1 MSPSMKS
8 VSSRR
13 VLLRGLSFKHTT
25 GFGLFIL
32 RISTGPFLNSRGNSY
47 STEQPV
53 PNPVIKSYVPVPNG
67 NTCIIISFILKEM
80 SVTNIA
86 LRVETW
92 LLATWH
98 VKVPLMWLEACIN
111 WIQEEN
117 DNVNL
122 SQAQMN
128 KQVFEQWLLTDLR
141 DLEHPVLPDGIL
153 EVPKGELNGFFALQ
167 INSLVDVSQP
177 AYSQIQ
183 KLRGKNTTNDLITAE
198 TQVTPKPWEA
208 KPSRMLM
215 LQLTDGIVQM
225 QGMEYQSIPALHSD
239 LPPGTKILIYG
250 NISFRLGV
258 LLLKPENVKVL
269 GGEVDAL
276 LEEYAQEKV
285 LARLVGEPDPIVSVI
300 PNNPNQSIPGITDVL
315 DPALGPSD
323 EELLASL
330 DENDELVAYND
341 TSLERRCFSTGSSS
355 NTIPTKQSSFE
366 PRHIISPKPKE
377 EPPNQSMYFTDGELD
392 DFSLE
397 EALLL
402 EETVQKEQMKTKEL
416 QPLTLNRTPDESI
429 ERFSHKPNTPD
440 NFSLICKNGNS
451 IWNEK
456 NVSEQMTN
464 EGKSFSCPSAGEQ
477 SSSIF
482 SVHNVPLPHDFTNKG
497 EDSETDNK
505 IKQTFSSAD
514 GHSLNNK
521 ISISNGEL
529 VNYVPKRSSHIS
541 NENDYHLQ
549 TCSLRSSENSANLSI
564 AMDLYSPPFIYLSVL
579 MASKPKKVTTVKV
592 KAFIV
597 TLTGN
602 LSSSGGIWSITAKI
616 SDGTAYLDVD
626 FVDEILT
633 SLIGFSVPEMKQL
646 KKDPLQYQKF
656 LDGLQKCQR
665 DLIDL
670 CCLMTIS
677 YNPSLS
683 KAVVLALQDV
693 EMEHLENLKKRLD
706 K

>member
-1 MSPSMKS
+1 
-8 VSSRR
+8 
-13 VLLRGLSFKHTT
+13 
-25 GFGLFIL
+25 
-32 RISTGPFLNSRGNSY
+32 
-47 STEQPV
+47 
-53 PNPVIKSYVPVPNG
+53 
-67 NTCIIISFILKEM
+67 M
-80 SVTNIA
+80 SVTSIA

-98 VKVPLMWLEACIN
+98 VKVPVTWLEACIN

-117 DNVNL
+117 ENVNL

-141 DLEHPVLPDGIL
+141 DLEYPLLPDGIM
-153 EVPKGELNGFFALQ
+153 EVSKGELNGFFALQ
-167 INSLVDVSQP
+167 INSLVDISQP

-183 KLRGKNTTNDLITAE
+183 KLRGKNTTNDLITADTLV
-198 TQVTPKPWEA
+198 TQKPWEA

-215 LQLTDGIVQM
+215 LQLTDGIVQI
-225 QGMEYQSIPALHSD
+225 QGMEYQSIPALHCN

-276 LEEYAQEKV
+276 LEEFAQEKI
-285 LARLVGEPDPIVSVI
+285 LARLIGEPDAIVSVI
-300 PNNPNQSIPGITDVL
+300 PSISNQSIPRTADVL

-330 DENDELVAYND
+330 EENDELTANND
-341 TSLERRCFSTGSSS
+341 ACLESNLSIDNSS
-355 NTIPTKQSSFE
+355 NTVPSKGSGGEQGFVIP
-366 PRHIISPKPKE
+366 PRPKE
-377 EPPNQSMYFTDGELD
+377 KLPNQCIYFTDGELD

-402 EETVQKEQMKTKEL
+402 EESVQKEQMETKEFE
-416 QPLTLNRTPDESI
+416 PLTLNRNTDANTES
-429 ERFSHKPNTPD
+429 FSCKPNTLND
-440 NFSLICKNGNS
+440 FSLFCKNGSNN
-451 IWNEK
+451 WKEK
-456 NVSEQMTN
+456 RLSEQITH
-464 EGKSFSCPSAGEQ
+464 EDHSFSCPIARDQNNVFSLPNVSP
-477 SSSIF
+477 SSDLI
-482 SVHNVPLPHDFTNKG
+482 NK
-497 EDSETDNK
+497 DKNSEINHK
-505 IKQTFSSAD
+505 IKQTISSSD
-514 GHSLNNK
+514 GHSVNNENRSL
-521 ISISNGEL
+521 I
-529 VNYVPKRSSHIS
+529 NYVHKRSSQDS
-541 NENDYHLQ
+541 YENHPNLQ
-549 TCSLRSSENSANLSI
+549 THSLRLSENSTNHSI
-564 AMDLYSPPFIYLSVL
+564 AMDLYSPPFTYLSVL
-579 MASKPKKVTTVKV
+579 MASKPKEVTTVKV

-626 FVDEILT
+626 FIDEILT
-633 SLIGFSVPEMKQL
+633 SLIGFSVSEMKQL
-646 KKDPLQYQKF
+646 KKNPLQYQKF

-677 YNPSLS
+677 FNPSLS
-683 KAVVLALQDV
+683 KAMVLALQDV
-693 EMEHLENLKKRLD
+693 NTEHLENLKKRLN

>member
-1 MSPSMKS
+1 
-8 VSSRR
+8 
-13 VLLRGLSFKHTT
+13 
-25 GFGLFIL
+25 
-32 RISTGPFLNSRGNSY
+32 
-47 STEQPV
+47 
-53 PNPVIKSYVPVPNG
+53 
-67 NTCIIISFILKEM
+67 M
-80 SVTNIA
+80 SVTSIA

-98 VKVPLMWLEACIN
+98 VKVPLLWLEACIH

-122 SQAQMN
+122 SQAQIN
-128 KQVFEQWLLTDLR
+128 KQVFEQWLLTDLK
-141 DLEHPVLPDGIL
+141 DLEHPLLPDGIL

-183 KLRGKNTTNDLITAE
+183 KLRGKNTMNELITAE

-215 LQLTDGIVQM
+215 LQLTDGIVQV
-225 QGMEYQSIPALHSD
+225 QGMEYQPIPALHSN

-250 NISFRLGV
+250 IVSFRLGV

-285 LARLVGEPDPIVSVI
+285 LGRLIGEPDPVVSMI
-300 PNNPNQSIPGITDVL
+300 PNNSNQNIPRNTDDL
-315 DPALGPSD
+315 DLVLGPSD

-330 DENDELVAYND
+330 DENDELVAINAI
-341 TSLERRCFSTGSSS
+341 SLERRCFSTGSSS
-355 NTIPTKQSSFE
+355 NAIPTRQSGFE
-366 PRHIISPKPKE
+366 PGLVISPRPKE
-377 EPPNQSMYFTDGELD
+377 KPSNQSVHFTDGELD
-392 DFSLE
+392 DFSLA

-402 EETVQKEQMKTKEL
+402 EEAAQEEKVETKEL
-416 QPLTLNRTPDESI
+416 QPLTLNRITDENIVRSSP
-429 ERFSHKPNTPD
+429 EPNALN
-440 NFSLICKNGNS
+440 NFSVICKNGNN
-451 IWNEK
+451 WNKK
-456 NVSEQMTN
+456 NLSEQMTN
-464 EGKSFSCPSAGEQ
+464 EDKSFSCLSPIDHN
-477 SSSIF
+477 SSVF
-482 SVHNVPLPHDFTNKG
+482 SVHDNRHLDHDFTNK
-497 EDSETDNK
+497 EKNSETGDK
-505 IKQTFSSAD
+505 VKQTISSSD
-514 GHSLNNK
+514 THSLNNK
-521 ISISNGEL
+521 IVNEEL
-529 VNYVPKRSSHIS
+529 VNYVPKRNSQIS
-541 NENDYHLQ
+541 NENDHHFQ
-549 TCSLRSSENSANLSI
+549 HCSPRSSQDSTNLSI
-564 AMDLYSPPFIYLSVL
+564 TMDLYSPPFIYLSVL
-579 MASKPKKVTTVKV
+579 MASKPKKVVTVKV

-602 LSSSGGIWSITAKI
+602 LSSSGGIWSVAAKI

-633 SLIGFSVPEMKQL
+633 SLIGFSVPEMKKL
-646 KKDPLQYQKF
+646 KKEPLQYQKF
-656 LDGLQKCQR
+656 MEGLQKCQR

-677 YNPSLS
+677 FNPSLS
-683 KAVVLALQDV
+683 KAMVLALEDV
-693 EMEHLENLKKRLD
+693 NVKHLENLKKRLN

>member
-1 MSPSMKS
+1 M
-8 VSSRR
+8 
-13 VLLRGLSFKHTT
+13 H
-25 GFGLFIL
+25 
-32 RISTGPFLNSRGNSY
+32 
-47 STEQPV
+47 
-53 PNPVIKSYVPVPNG
+53 
-67 NTCIIISFILKEM
+67 IISFILKEM

-117 DNVNL
+117 GNVNL

-141 DLEHPVLPDGIL
+141 DLEHPLLPDGIL

-215 LQLTDGIVQM
+215 LQLTDGVVQM

-239 LPPGTKILIYG
+239 LPP
-250 NISFRLGV
+250 
-258 LLLKPENVKVL
+258 
-269 GGEVDAL
+269 
-276 LEEYAQEKV
+276 
-285 LARLVGEPDPIVSVI
+285 
-300 PNNPNQSIPGITDVL
+300 DVL
-315 DPALGPSD
+315 DSALGPSD

-330 DENDELVAYND
+330 DENDELIANND

-355 NTIPTKQSSFE
+355 NTIATKQSSFE
-366 PRHIISPKPKE
+366 PQQIISPKPKE
-377 EPPNQSMYFTDGELD
+377 EAPNQSVYFSDGELD

-429 ERFSHKPNTPD
+429 ERFSHKPNTKD
-440 NFSLICKNGNS
+440 NFSLICKNGNN

-456 NVSEQMTN
+456 NLSEQMTN
-464 EGKSFSCPSAGEQ
+464 EGKSFTCPSAGDQ
-477 SSSIF
+477 NSSIF
-482 SVHNVPLPHDFTNKG
+482 SVHNVPLPHDFTNK
-497 EDSETDNK
+497 DSETDNK
-505 IKQTFSSAD
+505 TEQTFSSAA

-521 ISISNGEL
+521 MSISNGEL
-529 VNYVPKRSSHIS
+529 VNYLPKMSSHIS
-541 NENDYHLQ
+541 NENDHHLQ
-549 TCSLRSSENSANLSI
+549 TCSSRSSENSTNFSI

-579 MASKPKKVTTVKV
+579 MASKPKEVTTVKV

-677 YNPSLS
+677 FNPYLS
-683 KAVVLALQDV
+683 KAMVLALQDV
-693 EMEHLENLKKRLD
+693 EMEHLENLKKRLN

>member
-1 MSPSMKS
+1 M
-8 VSSRR
+8 
-13 VLLRGLSFKHTT
+13 H
-25 GFGLFIL
+25 
-32 RISTGPFLNSRGNSY
+32 
-47 STEQPV
+47 
-53 PNPVIKSYVPVPNG
+53 
-67 NTCIIISFILKEM
+67 IISFILKEM

-117 DNVNL
+117 GNVNL

-141 DLEHPVLPDGIL
+141 DLEHPLLPDGIL

-183 KLRGKNTTNDLITAE
+183 KLRGKNTTNELITAE

-239 LPPGTKILIYG
+239 LPP
-250 NISFRLGV
+250 
-258 LLLKPENVKVL
+258 
-269 GGEVDAL
+269 
-276 LEEYAQEKV
+276 
-285 LARLVGEPDPIVSVI
+285 
-300 PNNPNQSIPGITDVL
+300 DVL
-315 DPALGPSD
+315 DSALGPSD

-330 DENDELVAYND
+330 DENVELIANSD
-341 TSLERRCFSTGSSS
+341 TSLERRCFNTGSSS
-355 NTIPTKQSSFE
+355 NTVPTKQSSFE
-366 PRHIISPKPKE
+366 PQQIISPKPKE
-377 EPPNQSMYFTDGELD
+377 EAPDQSMYFSDGELD

-402 EETVQKEQMKTKEL
+402 EETVQKEQIKPKEL

-429 ERFSHKPNTPD
+429 ERFSHKPNAKD
-440 NFSLICKNGNS
+440 NFSLICKNGNN
-451 IWNEK
+451 IWNE
-456 NVSEQMTN
+456 NNLSEQMTN
-464 EGKSFSCPSAGEQ
+464 EGKSCPSAGDQ
-477 SSSIF
+477 DSSIF
-482 SVHNVPLPHDFTNKG
+482 SVHNVPLPHDFTNK
-497 EDSETDNK
+497 DSETDNK
-505 IKQTFSSAD
+505 TEQTFSSAD

-521 ISISNGEL
+521 MSISNGEL
-529 VNYVPKRSSHIS
+529 VNYLPKRSSHIS
-541 NENDYHLQ
+541 NENDHHLQ
-549 TCSLRSSENSANLSI
+549 TCSLRSSENSTNLSI

-579 MASKPKKVTTVKV
+579 MASKPKEVTIVKV

-677 YNPSLS
+677 FNPSLS
-683 KAVVLALQDV
+683 KATVLALQDV
-693 EMEHLENLKKRLD
+693 EMEHLENLKKRLN

>member
-1 MSPSMKS
+1 
-8 VSSRR
+8 
-13 VLLRGLSFKHTT
+13 
-25 GFGLFIL
+25 
-32 RISTGPFLNSRGNSY
+32 
-47 STEQPV
+47 
-53 PNPVIKSYVPVPNG
+53 
-67 NTCIIISFILKEM
+67 M
-80 SVTNIA
+80 SVTSIA

-117 DNVNL
+117 NNVNL

-141 DLEHPVLPDGIL
+141 DLEHPLLPDGIL
-153 EVPKGELNGFFALQ
+153 EIPEGELNGFYALQ

-183 KLRGKNTTNDLITAE
+183 KLRGKNTKNDLVTAE

-225 QGMEYQSIPALHSD
+225 QGMEYQSIPALRND

-285 LARLVGEPDPIVSVI
+285 LARLIGEPDPVISVI
-300 PNNPNQSIPGITDVL
+300 PNNSNQNIPKVTDVL
-315 DPALGPSD
+315 DTALGPSD

-330 DENDELVAYND
+330 DENDELTANIE
-341 TSLERRCFSTGSSS
+341 TSLERRYFNTGSSS
-355 NTIPTKQSSFE
+355 DTISIRQSIFE
-366 PRHIISPKPKE
+366 PGFVSSPRPKE
-377 EPPNQSMYFTDGELD
+377 KPPNQSMHFTDGELD

-402 EETVQKEQMKTKEL
+402 EETVQQEQMETKEL
-416 QPLTLNRTPDESI
+416 QPLTLNKVTDKSI
-429 ERFSHKPNTPD
+429 ESVSKPNTVN
-440 NFSLICKNGNS
+440 NFSSTCKTGNN
-451 IWNEK
+451 WNEK

-464 EGKSFSCPSAGEQ
+464 EDKSFDHLSAIDQ
-477 SSSIF
+477 NN
-482 SVHNVPLPHDFTNKG
+482 SVFLIHCNVPLTHDFTNK
-497 EDSETDNK
+497 DKNSEPDNQ
-505 IKQTFSSAD
+505 IKQTISNSD
-514 GHSLNNK
+514 GHSLKNK
-521 ISISNGEL
+521 VLNREL
-529 VNYVPKRSSHIS
+529 VNYIPKRNSHVS
-541 NENDYHLQ
+541 NENEHHLQ
-549 TCSLRSSENSANLSI
+549 TCSLRSSENNTDLSI
-564 AMDLYSPPFIYLSVL
+564 AMDLHSPPFIYLSVL
-579 MASKPKKVTTVKV
+579 MASKLKEVTTVKV

-602 LSSSGGIWSITAKI
+602 LSSSGGNWNISAKI
-616 SDGTAYLDVD
+616 SDGTAYLDVE

-646 KKDPLQYQKF
+646 KKEPLQYQKF
-656 LDGLQKCQR
+656 LKGLQKCQR

-677 YNPSLS
+677 FNPSLS
-683 KAVVLALQDV
+683 KAIVLALQDV
-693 EMEHLENLKKRLD
+693 NMKHLENLKKRLN

>member
-1 MSPSMKS
+1 
-8 VSSRR
+8 
-13 VLLRGLSFKHTT
+13 
-25 GFGLFIL
+25 
-32 RISTGPFLNSRGNSY
+32 
-47 STEQPV
+47 
-53 PNPVIKSYVPVPNG
+53 
-67 NTCIIISFILKEM
+67 M
-80 SVTNIA
+80 SVTSIA

-117 DNVNL
+117 NNVNL
-122 SQAQMN
+122 SQAQIN

-141 DLEHPVLPDGIL
+141 DLEHPLLPDGIL

-183 KLRGKNTTNDLITAE
+183 KLRGKNNMNDLITAE
-198 TQVTPKPWEA
+198 TQVTQKPWEA

-225 QGMEYQSIPALHSD
+225 QGMEYQPIPVLHSN

-285 LARLVGEPDPIVSVI
+285 LGRLIGETVPIVSVI
-300 PNNPNQSIPGITDVL
+300 PNNSNQSIPRITDDL
-315 DPALGPSD
+315 DLVLGPSD

-330 DENDELVAYND
+330 DENVELAAKND
-341 TSLERRCFSTGSSS
+341 TSLERGCFSTGSSS
-355 NTIPTKQSSFE
+355 NAFPPGESDFE
-366 PRHIISPKPKE
+366 RGLAISLRPKE
-377 EPPNQSMYFTDGELD
+377 KPPNQSVHFTDGELD
-392 DFSLE
+392 DFSLA

-402 EETVQKEQMKTKEL
+402 EEAVQKEQMEPKEL
-416 QPLTLNRTPDESI
+416 QSLTLNRITDETI
-429 ERFSHKPNTPD
+429 ERSSDKHNTSND
-440 NFSLICKNGNS
+440 FSLICKYGNNN
-451 IWNEK
+451 WNEK
-456 NVSEQMTN
+456 NLSERMTN
-464 EGKSFSCPSAGEQ
+464 EDKSFSCLSARDNN
-477 SSSIF
+477 SVF
-482 SVHNVPLPHDFTNKG
+482 SVHNIPLPHDFTNKDKNSG
-497 EDSETDNK
+497 TDNK
-505 IKQTFSSAD
+505 VKPTISSSD
-514 GHSLNNK
+514 RHSLNNK
-521 ISISNGEL
+521 ILNEEL
-529 VNYVPKRSSHIS
+529 GSYVPKSSQIS
-541 NENDYHLQ
+541 NESDHHLQ
-549 TCSLRSSENSANLSI
+549 NYSLRSSENSTNLSV
-564 AMDLYSPPFIYLSVL
+564 ALDLYSPPFIYLSVL
-579 MASKPKKVTTVKV
+579 MASKLEEVTTVKV

-633 SLIGFSVPEMKQL
+633 SLIGFSVPEMKKL

-656 LDGLQKCQR
+656 QEGLQRCQR

-677 YNPSLS
+677 LNPSLS
-683 KAVVLALQDV
+683 KAMVLALQDV
-693 EMEHLENLKKRLD
+693 NVEHLENLKKRLN

>member
-1 MSPSMKS
+1 
-8 VSSRR
+8 
-13 VLLRGLSFKHTT
+13 
-25 GFGLFIL
+25 
-32 RISTGPFLNSRGNSY
+32 
-47 STEQPV
+47 
-53 PNPVIKSYVPVPNG
+53 
-67 NTCIIISFILKEM
+67 M

-330 DENDELVAYND
+330 DENDELIANND

-366 PRHIISPKPKE
+366 PRHTISPKPKE

-416 QPLTLNRTPDESI
+416 QPFTLNRTPDESI

-482 SVHNVPLPHDFTNKG
+482 SVHNVLLPHDFTNKDK
-497 EDSETDNK
+497 DSETANK

-541 NENDYHLQ
+541 NENDHHLQ

-579 MASKPKKVTTVKV
+579 MASKPKEVTTVKV

-683 KAVVLALQDV
+683 KAMVLALQDV

>member
-1 MSPSMKS
+1 
-8 VSSRR
+8 
-13 VLLRGLSFKHTT
+13 
-25 GFGLFIL
+25 
-32 RISTGPFLNSRGNSY
+32 
-47 STEQPV
+47 
-53 PNPVIKSYVPVPNG
+53 
-67 NTCIIISFILKEM
+67 M
-80 SVTNIA
+80 SVAGIA
-86 LRVETW
+86 LRAETW
-92 LLATWH
+92 LSATWH

-117 DNVNL
+117 NNGNL
-122 SQAQMN
+122 TQAQMN

-141 DLEHPVLPDGIL
+141 DLEHPLLPEGIL
-153 EVPKGELNGFFALQ
+153 EVPKGELNGFYALQ

-183 KLRGKNTTNDLITAE
+183 KLRGKNTTNDLVTAE
-198 TQVTPKPWEA
+198 TQVTQKPWEA

-215 LQLTDGIVQM
+215 LQITDGIVQM
-225 QGMEYQSIPALHSD
+225 QGMEYHAIPALHSN

-285 LARLVGEPDPIVSVI
+285 LARLIGEQPDPLVSVI
-300 PNNPNQSIPGITDVL
+300 PNHSNQSIPRNTDVL
-315 DPALGPSD
+315 DSAFGPSD

-330 DENDELVAYND
+330 DENDELAASND
-341 TSLERRCFSTGSSS
+341 TSLERCFSPGSSS
-355 NTIPTKQSSFE
+355 NSISTKQSSFE
-366 PRHIISPKPKE
+366 PGFAVSPGPKDG
-377 EPPNQSMYFTDGELD
+377 PPLVLETKMHQSLHFPDGELD
-392 DFSLE
+392 DISLE
-397 EALLL
+397 EVLLL
-402 EETVQKEQMKTKEL
+402 EETVQKEQAEIKEL
-416 QPLTLNRTPDESI
+416 QLLTLNRNTDESI
-429 ERFSHKPNTPD
+429 KKISHKPNTL
-440 NFSLICKNGNS
+440 SLICKNENN
-451 IWNEK
+451 WNEK
-456 NVSEQMTN
+456 NLPEQMTN
-464 EGKSFSCPSAGEQ
+464 EEKSFGSPSAGDQ
-477 SSSIF
+477 NSSAF
-482 SVHNVPLPHDFTNKG
+482 SGHCNVPLPPDFTSRNN
-497 EDSETDNK
+497 SK
-505 IKQTFSSAD
+505 IDDKVKQTINSSD
-514 GHSLNNK
+514 GHSLTNK
-521 ISISNGEL
+521 LLNREL
-529 VNYVPKRSSHIS
+529 ANHVPKKNLQIS
-541 NENDYHLQ
+541 DENEHHLQ
-549 TCSLRSSENSANLSI
+549 TSSLRSSENSTNLSVP
-564 AMDLYSPPFIYLSVL
+564 MDVYSLPFIYLSVL
-579 MASKPKKVTTVKV
+579 MASKPKEVIAVKV

-656 LDGLQKCQR
+656 LQGLEKCQR

-677 YNPSLS
+677 FNPSLS

-693 EMEHLENLKKRLD
+693 NAEHLENLKKRLN

>member
-1 MSPSMKS
+1 
-8 VSSRR
+8 
-13 VLLRGLSFKHTT
+13 
-25 GFGLFIL
+25 
-32 RISTGPFLNSRGNSY
+32 
-47 STEQPV
+47 
-53 PNPVIKSYVPVPNG
+53 
-67 NTCIIISFILKEM
+67 M
-80 SVTNIA
+80 SVASIA

-98 VKVPLMWLEACIN
+98 VKVPQMWLEACIN
-111 WIQEEN
+111 WILEEN
-117 DNVNL
+117 NNVNL

-141 DLEHPVLPDGIL
+141 DLEHRLLPDDIL
-153 EVPKGELNGFFALQ
+153 EIPKGELNGFYALQ

-183 KLRGKNTTNDLITAE
+183 RLRGKNTTNDLVTAE

-208 KPSRMLM
+208 KPSPMLM
-215 LQLTDGIVQM
+215 LQLTDGVVQM

-285 LARLVGEPDPIVSVI
+285 LARLIGESDPIASVI
-300 PNNPNQSIPGITDVL
+300 PNNSNQNISKVIDVL
-315 DPALGPSD
+315 DPVLGPSD

-330 DENDELVAYND
+330 DENDELAANND
-341 TSLERRCFSTGSSS
+341 TLERCINTGSSL
-355 NTIPTKQSSFE
+355 NTVSVRQSDFE
-366 PRHIISPKPKE
+366 PGFSSPRPKE
-377 EPPNQSMYFTDGELD
+377 KPPNQFLYFTDGELD

-402 EETVQKEQMKTKEL
+402 EETVQKEQMKTKES
-416 QPLTLNRTPDESI
+416 QPLTLNKNTDKSM
-429 ERFSHKPNTPD
+429 ERFSHKTTTLND
-440 NFSLICKNGNS
+440 FSLICKQGISNS
-451 IWNEK
+451 NE
-456 NVSEQMTN
+456 NILPEQMTHEDRSLSATDQN
-464 EGKSFSCPSAGEQ
+464 SSVFSG
-477 SSSIF
+477 
-482 SVHNVPLPHDFTNKG
+482 HRNVPLAHNFTNK
-497 EDSETDNK
+497 DKNSEADNK
-505 IKQTFSSAD
+505 VKQTSSLD
-514 GHSLNNK
+514 GHSLNDK
-521 ISISNGEL
+521 ILNSEPVKSL
-529 VNYVPKRSSHIS
+529 QVS
-541 NENDYHLQ
+541 NERGHHLQ
-549 TCSLRSSENSANLSI
+549 VCSLRSERNTDLSVGT
-564 AMDLYSPPFIYLSVL
+564 DLYSPPFTYLSVL
-579 MASKPKKVTTVKV
+579 MASKPKEVTTVKV

-616 SDGTAYLDVD
+616 SDGTGYLDVD

-633 SLIGFSVPEMKQL
+633 NLIGFSVLEMKQL
-646 KKDPLQYQKF
+646 KKDPPKYQKF
-656 LDGLQKCQR
+656 LEGLQKCQR

-677 YNPSLS
+677 FNPSLY

-693 EMEHLENLKKRLD
+693 NMEHLENLRKRLN

>member
-1 MSPSMKS
+1 M
-8 VSSRR
+8 
-13 VLLRGLSFKHTT
+13 
-25 GFGLFIL
+25 
-32 RISTGPFLNSRGNSY
+32 
-47 STEQPV
+47 
-53 PNPVIKSYVPVPNG
+53 
-67 NTCIIISFILKEM
+67 
-80 SVTNIA
+80 
-86 LRVETW
+86 
-92 LLATWH
+92 
-98 VKVPLMWLEACIN
+98 
-111 WIQEEN
+111 
-117 DNVNL
+117 
-122 SQAQMN
+122 
-128 KQVFEQWLLTDLR
+128 
-141 DLEHPVLPDGIL
+141 
-153 EVPKGELNGFFALQ
+153 

-177 AYSQIQ
+177 AYAQIQ

-215 LQLTDGIVQM
+215 LQLTDGIVQI

-285 LARLVGEPDPIVSVI
+285 LARLIGEPDPIVPVI
-300 PNNPNQSIPGITDVL
+300 PNNSNQSIPRITDVL
-315 DPALGPSD
+315 HPALGPSD

-330 DENDELVAYND
+330 DENDELAANNN
-341 TSLERRCFSTGSSS
+341 TSLERSCFSTGSSS
-355 NTIPTKQSSFE
+355 NTIPIGQSDFE
-366 PRHIISPKPKE
+366 PGLVISPRPKE
-377 EPPNQSMYFTDGELD
+377 KPRNQSMLFTDEELD

-402 EETVQKEQMKTKEL
+402 EEAVQKEQTETKEL
-416 QPLTLNRTPDESI
+416 QPLTLNRTADESI
-429 ERFSHKPNTPD
+429 ERFSHRSNTLN
-440 NFSLICKNGNS
+440 NFSLICKNGNNN
-451 IWNEK
+451 WNEK
-456 NVSEQMTN
+456 NLSEQITN
-464 EGKSFSCPSAGEQ
+464 EDKSFSCPSARDQ
-477 SSSIF
+477 NSSIV
-482 SVHNVPLPHDFTNKG
+482 SVNHNVPLPHNFTNK
-497 EDSETDNK
+497 DKNSETYNK
-505 IKQTFSSAD
+505 IKQTSSSD

-521 ISISNGEL
+521 ILNEEL
-529 VNYVPKRSSHIS
+529 VNYVPKSCSK
-541 NENDYHLQ
+541 NEYHLQ
-549 TCSLRSSENSANLSI
+549 TCSSSSENSTNLSI
-564 AMDLYSPPFIYLSVL
+564 TMDLYSPPFIYLSVL
-579 MASKPKKVTTVKV
+579 MASKPKEVTTVKV

-633 SLIGFSVPEMKQL
+633 GLIGFSVLEMKQL
-646 KKDPLQYQKF
+646 KKDPCKYQKF
-656 LDGLQKCQR
+656 LEGLQKCQR

-677 YNPSLS
+677 LNPSLS
-683 KAVVLALQDV
+683 KATVLALQDV
-693 EMEHLENLKKRLD
+693 NVEHLENLKRRVK

>member
-1 MSPSMKS
+1 
-8 VSSRR
+8 
-13 VLLRGLSFKHTT
+13 
-25 GFGLFIL
+25 
-32 RISTGPFLNSRGNSY
+32 
-47 STEQPV
+47 
-53 PNPVIKSYVPVPNG
+53 
-67 NTCIIISFILKEM
+67 M

-141 DLEHPVLPDGIL
+141 DLEHPVLPDCIL

-183 KLRGKNTTNDLITAE
+183 KLRGKNTTNDLVTAE
-198 TQVTPKPWEA
+198 TQVTLKPWEA

-215 LQLTDGIVQM
+215 LQLTDGVVQM

-239 LPPGTKILIYG
+239 LAP
-250 NISFRLGV
+250 
-258 LLLKPENVKVL
+258 
-269 GGEVDAL
+269 
-276 LEEYAQEKV
+276 
-285 LARLVGEPDPIVSVI
+285 
-300 PNNPNQSIPGITDVL
+300 DVL

-330 DENDELVAYND
+330 DENELAANND

-355 NTIPTKQSSFE
+355 STVPTRQSSFE
-366 PRHIISPKPKE
+366 SRHIISPKPKE
-377 EPPNQSMYFTDGELD
+377 KQPNQPMHFTDGELD

-429 ERFSHKPNTPD
+429 ERFLHKPNTAN
-440 NFSLICKNGNS
+440 NFSLICKSGNRN
-451 IWNEK
+451 WNEK
-456 NVSEQMTN
+456 NVSEQVTN
-464 EGKSFSCPSAGEQ
+464 EDKLFSCPSVEDKN
-477 SSSIF
+477 SNVF
-482 SVHNVPLPHDFTNKG
+482 SVHSNVPLPHDFTNKDK
-497 EDSETDNK
+497 DSETGNK
-505 IKQTFSSAD
+505 VKQTFSSAD
-514 GHSLNNK
+514 GHSLNK
-521 ISISNGEL
+521 ISKGEL

-541 NENDYHLQ
+541 SENDHHLQ
-549 TCSLRSSENSANLSI
+549 SCSLRPSENNTNLSI

-579 MASKPKKVTTVKV
+579 MASKPKEVTTVKV

-616 SDGTAYLDVD
+616 SDGTGYLDVD

-656 LDGLQKCQR
+656 LEGLQKCQR

-677 YNPSLS
+677 FNPSLS
-683 KAVVLALQDV
+683 KAIVLALQDV
-693 EMEHLENLKKRLD
+693 EMEHLENLKKRLN

>member
-1 MSPSMKS
+1 
-8 VSSRR
+8 
-13 VLLRGLSFKHTT
+13 
-25 GFGLFIL
+25 
-32 RISTGPFLNSRGNSY
+32 
-47 STEQPV
+47 
-53 PNPVIKSYVPVPNG
+53 
-67 NTCIIISFILKEM
+67 M
-80 SVTNIA
+80 SVTSIA

-117 DNVNL
+117 NNVNL

-141 DLEHPVLPDGIL
+141 DLEHPLLPDDIL
-153 EVPKGELNGFFALQ
+153 EIPKGELNGFYALQ

-183 KLRGKNTTNDLITAE
+183 QLRGKNTTNDLVTAE

-215 LQLTDGIVQM
+215 LQLTDGVVQM
-225 QGMEYQSIPALHSD
+225 QGMEYQSIPALRSD

-250 NISFRLGV
+250 KISFRLGV

-269 GGEVDAL
+269 GGEVDGL

-285 LARLVGEPDPIVSVI
+285 LARLIGEPDPIVAVI
-300 PNNPNQSIPGITDVL
+300 PNNSNENIPGVIDVL
-315 DPALGPSD
+315 DPVLGPSD

-330 DENDELVAYND
+330 DENDESVPNSD
-341 TSLERRCFSTGSSS
+341 TLERCVNTGSSL
-355 NTIPTKQSSFE
+355 NTVPMRQSDFE
-366 PRHIISPKPKE
+366 PGFDSPRPKE
-377 EPPNQSMYFTDGELD
+377 KPPNQFMHFTDGELD

-416 QPLTLNRTPDESI
+416 QPLTLNKNTDKNM
-429 ERFSHKPNTPD
+429 ERFSHKPTTLND
-440 NFSLICKNGNS
+440 FSLICQQGNNN
-451 IWNEK
+451 WNEK
-456 NVSEQMTN
+456 ALPEQVTREDKSVSCSSARDQN
-464 EGKSFSCPSAGEQ
+464 SSVFSGHC
-477 SSSIF
+477 
-482 SVHNVPLPHDFTNKG
+482 NVPLAHTFTNK
-497 EDSETDNK
+497 DKNSETDNK
-505 IKQTFSSAD
+505 VKQTVSNLDGQSLEDKIFITEPVKSSQ
-514 GHSLNNK
+514 
-521 ISISNGEL
+521 
-529 VNYVPKRSSHIS
+529 VS
-541 NENDYHLQ
+541 NERGHHLQ
-549 TCSLRSSENSANLSI
+549 NTSGLSVGT
-564 AMDLYSPPFIYLSVL
+564 DLCSPPFTYLSIL
-579 MASKPKKVTTVKV
+579 MASKPKEVTTVQV

-602 LSSSGGIWSITAKI
+602 LSSSGGMWSITAKI

-626 FVDEILT
+626 FVDEILS
-633 SLIGFSVPEMKQL
+633 SLIGFSVQEMKQL
-646 KKDPLQYQKF
+646 KKNPPKYQKF
-656 LDGLQKCQR
+656 LEGLQKCQR

-670 CCLMTIS
+670 CCVMTVS
-677 YNPSLS
+677 FNPSLC

-693 EMEHLENLKKRLD
+693 NIEHLESLKKRLN

>member
-1 MSPSMKS
+1 
-8 VSSRR
+8 
-13 VLLRGLSFKHTT
+13 
-25 GFGLFIL
+25 
-32 RISTGPFLNSRGNSY
+32 
-47 STEQPV
+47 
-53 PNPVIKSYVPVPNG
+53 
-67 NTCIIISFILKEM
+67 M

-117 DNVNL
+117 NNVNL

-141 DLEHPVLPDGIL
+141 DLEHPLLPDGIL
-153 EVPKGELNGFFALQ
+153 EIPKGELNGFYALQ
-167 INSLVDVSQP
+167 INFLVDVSQP

-183 KLRGKNTTNDLITAE
+183 KLRGKNTKNDLVTAE
-198 TQVTPKPWEA
+198 TQVTPKPWEE
-208 KPSRMLM
+208 KTSRMLM

-225 QGMEYQSIPALHSD
+225 QAMEYQSIPALHSD

-285 LARLVGEPDPIVSVI
+285 LARLIGEPDLVISVI
-300 PNNPNQSIPGITDVL
+300 PNNSDQNIPKVTDVL
-315 DPALGPSD
+315 DTALGPSD

-330 DENDELVAYND
+330 DENDELTANTE
-341 TSLERRCFSTGSSS
+341 TSLERRYFNTGSSS
-355 NTIPTKQSSFE
+355 NTVSTRQSNFE
-366 PRHIISPKPKE
+366 PEFVSSPRVKE
-377 EPPNQSMYFTDGELD
+377 KPPNQSMHFSDGELD

-402 EETVQKEQMKTKEL
+402 EETVQQEQMETKEL
-416 QPLTLNRTPDESI
+416 QPLTLNRITDKSI
-429 ERFSHKPNTPD
+429 ENVSKPNTMN
-440 NFSLICKNGNS
+440 NFSSTCKTGNS
-451 IWNEK
+451 WNEK
-456 NVSEQMTN
+456 NVLEQMTN
-464 EGKSFSCPSAGEQ
+464 EGKSFDHLSAIDQ
-477 SSSIF
+477 NN
-482 SVHNVPLPHDFTNKG
+482 SVFLIHHNVSLTDDFTSKDKN
-497 EDSETDNK
+497 SETDNQ
-505 IKQTFSSAD
+505 IKPTISSNSD
-514 GHSLNNK
+514 GHCLNNK
-521 ISISNGEL
+521 VLNIDL
-529 VNYVPKRSSHIS
+529 VNYIPKRNSQVS
-541 NENDYHLQ
+541 NESEQHLQ
-549 TCSLRSSENSANLSI
+549 TCSLRSSENNTNLST
-564 AMDLYSPPFIYLSVL
+564 AMDLHSPPFIYLSVL
-579 MASKPKKVTTVKV
+579 MASKLKEVTTVKV

-597 TLTGN
+597 TLTQN

-616 SDGTAYLDVD
+616 SDGTAYLDVE

-633 SLIGFSVPEMKQL
+633 SLIGFSVPETKQL
-646 KKDPLQYQKF
+646 KKEPLQYQKF
-656 LDGLQKCQR
+656 LKGLQKCKR

-670 CCLMTIS
+670 CCLMSIS
-677 YNPSLS
+677 VNPSLS
-683 KAVVLALQDV
+683 KAIVLALQDV
-693 EMEHLENLKKRLD
+693 NMEHLENLKKRLN

>member
-1 MSPSMKS
+1 
-8 VSSRR
+8 
-13 VLLRGLSFKHTT
+13 
-25 GFGLFIL
+25 
-32 RISTGPFLNSRGNSY
+32 
-47 STEQPV
+47 
-53 PNPVIKSYVPVPNG
+53 
-67 NTCIIISFILKEM
+67 M

-122 SQAQMN
+122 SQAQIN

-141 DLEHPVLPDGIL
+141 DLEHPLLPDGIL
-153 EVPKGELNGFFALQ
+153 EIPKGELNGFYALQ

-183 KLRGKNTTNDLITAE
+183 KLRGKNTVNELVTAE
-198 TQVTPKPWEA
+198 TQITQKPWEA

-215 LQLTDGIVQM
+215 LQLTDGIVQI
-225 QGMEYQSIPALHSD
+225 QGMEYQSISALHSD

-285 LARLVGEPDPIVSVI
+285 LARLIGEPDPVVSVVS
-300 PNNPNQSIPGITDVL
+300 NNANQNIARVTDVL

-330 DENDELVAYND
+330 DENDELAENND
-341 TSLERRCFSTGSSS
+341 TSLERRCFNTGSSS
-355 NTIPTKQSSFE
+355 NTISTSQSSFE
-366 PRHIISPKPKE
+366 PGFGISLRPKE
-377 EPPNQSMYFTDGELD
+377 NSPNQSMHFTDGELD

-397 EALLL
+397 EVLLL
-402 EETVQKEQMKTKEL
+402 EETVQKEQREAKERR
-416 QPLTLNRTPDESI
+416 PLTLSRNADKNR
-429 ERFSHKPNTPD
+429 ERVSHNPNTMND
-440 NFSLICKNGNS
+440 FSLICKNGNS
-451 IWNEK
+451 DWNEK
-456 NVSEQMTN
+456 NLSEQMTN
-464 EGKSFSCPSAGEQ
+464 EDKFFDCPPARDQ
-477 SSSIF
+477 SSSVF
-482 SVHNVPLPHDFTNKG
+482 SVHCNVPLAHDFTNK
-497 EDSETDNK
+497 DRNSETDNQ
-505 IKQTFSSAD
+505 IKQTISSSD
-514 GHSLNNK
+514 GHSLSNK
-521 ISISNGEL
+521 VSHREL
-529 VNYVPKRSSHIS
+529 VNHGRKRNSQIS
-541 NENDYHLQ
+541 NDNDHHSE
-549 TCSLRSSENSANLSI
+549 TCSLMSSENSTDLSV
-564 AMDLYSPPFIYLSVL
+564 AMDLYSPPFTYLSVL
-579 MASKPKKVTTVKV
+579 MASKPKEVTTVKV

-602 LSSSGGIWSITAKI
+602 LSSSGGIWSVTAKV

-626 FVDEILT
+626 FVNEILT
-633 SLIGFSVPEMKQL
+633 SLIGFSVPEMKRL

-656 LDGLQKCQR
+656 LEGLQKCQR

-670 CCLMTIS
+670 CCVMTITF
-677 YNPSLS
+677 NPFLS
-683 KAVVLALQDV
+683 KAMVLALQDV
-693 EMEHLENLKKRLD
+693 NTEHLENLKKRLN

>member
-1 MSPSMKS
+1 
-8 VSSRR
+8 
-13 VLLRGLSFKHTT
+13 
-25 GFGLFIL
+25 
-32 RISTGPFLNSRGNSY
+32 
-47 STEQPV
+47 
-53 PNPVIKSYVPVPNG
+53 
-67 NTCIIISFILKEM
+67 M
-80 SVTNIA
+80 SVTSIA

-117 DNVNL
+117 NNVNL
-122 SQAQMN
+122 SQAQIN

-141 DLEHPVLPDGIL
+141 DLEHPLLPDGIL

-183 KLRGKNTTNDLITAE
+183 KLRGKNNMNDLITAE
-198 TQVTPKPWEA
+198 TQVTQKPWEA

-225 QGMEYQSIPALHSD
+225 QGMEYQPIPVLHSN

-285 LARLVGEPDPIVSVI
+285 LGRLIGETVPIVSVI
-300 PNNPNQSIPGITDVL
+300 PNNSNQSIPRITDDL
-315 DPALGPSD
+315 DLVLGPSD

-330 DENDELVAYND
+330 DENVELAAKND
-341 TSLERRCFSTGSSS
+341 TSLERGCFSTGSSS
-355 NTIPTKQSSFE
+355 NAFPPGESDFE
-366 PRHIISPKPKE
+366 RGLAISLGPKE
-377 EPPNQSMYFTDGELD
+377 KPPNQSVHFTDGELD
-392 DFSLE
+392 DFSLA

-402 EETVQKEQMKTKEL
+402 EEAVQKEQMEPKEL
-416 QPLTLNRTPDESI
+416 QSLTLNRITDETI
-429 ERFSHKPNTPD
+429 ERSSDKHNTSND
-440 NFSLICKNGNS
+440 FSLICKYGNNN
-451 IWNEK
+451 WNEK
-456 NVSEQMTN
+456 NLSERMTN
-464 EGKSFSCPSAGEQ
+464 EDKSFSCLSARDNN
-477 SSSIF
+477 SVF
-482 SVHNVPLPHDFTNKG
+482 SVHNIPLPHDFTNKDKNSG
-497 EDSETDNK
+497 TDNK
-505 IKQTFSSAD
+505 VKPTISSSD
-514 GHSLNNK
+514 RHSLNNK
-521 ISISNGEL
+521 ILNEEL
-529 VNYVPKRSSHIS
+529 GSYVPKSSQIS
-541 NENDYHLQ
+541 NESDHHLQ
-549 TCSLRSSENSANLSI
+549 NYSLRSSENSTNLSV
-564 AMDLYSPPFIYLSVL
+564 ALDLYSPPFIYLSVL
-579 MASKPKKVTTVKV
+579 MASKLEEVTTVKV

-633 SLIGFSVPEMKQL
+633 SLIGFSVPEMKKL
-646 KKDPLQYQKF
+646 KKDPLHYQKF
-656 LDGLQKCQR
+656 QEGLQKCQR

-677 YNPSLS
+677 LNPSLS
-683 KAVVLALQDV
+683 KAMVLALQDV
-693 EMEHLENLKKRLD
+693 NVEHLENLKKRLN

>member
-1 MSPSMKS
+1 M
-8 VSSRR
+8 
-13 VLLRGLSFKHTT
+13 
-25 GFGLFIL
+25 
-32 RISTGPFLNSRGNSY
+32 N
-47 STEQPV
+47 
-53 PNPVIKSYVPVPNG
+53 
-67 NTCIIISFILKEM
+67 
-80 SVTNIA
+80 VTNIA

-98 VKVPLMWLEACIN
+98 VKVPLMWLEACVN
-111 WIQEEN
+111 WVQEEN

-141 DLEHPVLPDGIL
+141 DLEHPLLPDGIL
-153 EVPKGELNGFFALQ
+153 EVPKGELTGFFALQ

-215 LQLTDGIVQM
+215 LQLTDGIVQI

-258 LLLKPENVKVL
+258 LLLKPENVKLL

-285 LARLVGEPDPIVSVI
+285 LARLIGEPDPIVSVI

-330 DENDELVAYND
+330 DENELAANND
-341 TSLERRCFSTGSSS
+341 TSLDRRFFGTDSSS
-355 NTIPTKQSSFE
+355 NTIPTRQSSFE
-366 PRHIISPKPKE
+366 QQHIISPKPKE
-377 EPPNQSMYFTDGELD
+377 KPPDPSMCFTDGELD

-402 EETVQKEQMKTKEL
+402 EETVQKEQMETEEL

-429 ERFSHKPNTPD
+429 EIVSQMETEELQPLTLNRTPDESIIERVSHKPNTLG
-440 NFSLICKNGNS
+440 NFSLTCKSRNN
-451 IWNEK
+451 NQNKK
-456 NVSEQMTN
+456 NLSEQMIN
-464 EGKSFSCPSAGEQ
+464 EGKSFCSPSAGDQ
-477 SSSIF
+477 NSSVF
-482 SVHNVPLPHDFTNKG
+482 SVHNNVPHPHDFTNK
-497 EDSETDNK
+497 DSETDNK
-505 IKQTFSSAD
+505 IKQTFSSID

-541 NENDYHLQ
+541 NENDHHLQ
-549 TCSLRSSENSANLSI
+549 TCSRPSEYSTPLSS
-564 AMDLYSPPFIYLSVL
+564 AMDLYSPPFIYLSIL
-579 MASKPKKVTTVKV
+579 MASRPKKITTVKV

-626 FVDEILT
+626 FADEILT
-633 SLIGFSVPEMKQL
+633 SFIGFSVPEMKQS

-677 YNPSLS
+677 FNPSLS
-683 KAVVLALQDV
+683 KAMVLALQDV
-693 EMEHLENLKKRLD
+693 KTEHLENLKKRLN

>member
-1 MSPSMKS
+1 
-8 VSSRR
+8 
-13 VLLRGLSFKHTT
+13 
-25 GFGLFIL
+25 
-32 RISTGPFLNSRGNSY
+32 
-47 STEQPV
+47 
-53 PNPVIKSYVPVPNG
+53 
-67 NTCIIISFILKEM
+67 M
-80 SVTNIA
+80 SVTSIA

-98 VKVPLMWLEACIN
+98 VKVPLTWLEACIN

-117 DNVNL
+117 DNINL

-141 DLEHPVLPDGIL
+141 DLEYPLLPDGIL
-153 EVPKGELNGFFALQ
+153 EVPKGELNGYFVLQ

-183 KLRGKNTTNDLITAE
+183 KLRGKNTTNDLISADI
-198 TQVTPKPWEA
+198 QVTQKPWEA

-225 QGMEYQSIPALHSD
+225 QGMEYQSIPALHCN

-258 LLLKPENVKVL
+258 LLLKPENVKVF

-276 LEEYAQEKV
+276 LEEYTQEKI
-285 LARLVGEPDPIVSVI
+285 LARLIGEPDPVVSVI
-300 PNNPNQSIPGITDVL
+300 PSISNQSIPRNADVL
-315 DPALGPSD
+315 DPTLGPSD

-330 DENDELVAYND
+330 EENDELTANND
-341 TSLERRCFSTGSSS
+341 ACLERCLSIDSSS
-355 NTIPTKQSSFE
+355 NTVPLNQSGGERGFVIF
-366 PRHIISPKPKE
+366 PRPKE
-377 EPPNQSMYFTDGELD
+377 KILNQCMHFTDGEFD

-402 EETVQKEQMKTKEL
+402 EETVQKEQTETKEL
-416 QPLTLNRTPDESI
+416 HPLTLNRNTDANIES
-429 ERFSHKPNTPD
+429 FSCKPNTLND
-440 NFSLICKNGNS
+440 FSLFCKNGSDN
-451 IWNEK
+451 WKEK
-456 NVSEQMTN
+456 RLSEQMAHEDN
-464 EGKSFSCPSAGEQ
+464 SLSCPTAGDQ
-477 SSSIF
+477 NSVF
-482 SVHNVPLPHDFTNKG
+482 SLHNVPSSYDSINK
-497 EDSETDNK
+497 DKNSETDNK
-505 IKQTFSSAD
+505 IKQTINTSD
-514 GHSLNNK
+514 GHSLNNERL
-521 ISISNGEL
+521 NREL
-529 VNYVPKRSSHIS
+529 INCVPKRSLQMSY
-541 NENDYHLQ
+541 ENDRKLQ
-549 TCSLRSSENSANLSI
+549 SCSLRSSEESTNHSN

-579 MASKPKKVTTVKV
+579 MASKPKEVTTVKV

-626 FVDEILT
+626 FIDEILT
-633 SLIGFSVPEMKQL
+633 SLIGFSVSEMKQL
-646 KKDPLQYQKF
+646 KKTPLQYQKF
-656 LDGLQKCQR
+656 LEGLQKCQR

-670 CCLMTIS
+670 CCVMTIS
-677 YNPSLS
+677 FSPSLS
-683 KAVVLALQDV
+683 KAMVLALQDV
-693 EMEHLENLKKRLD
+693 NMEHVENLKKRLN

>member
-1 MSPSMKS
+1 
-8 VSSRR
+8 
-13 VLLRGLSFKHTT
+13 
-25 GFGLFIL
+25 
-32 RISTGPFLNSRGNSY
+32 
-47 STEQPV
+47 
-53 PNPVIKSYVPVPNG
+53 
-67 NTCIIISFILKEM
+67 M
-80 SVTNIA
+80 SVTSIA

-98 VKVPLMWLEACIN
+98 VKVPQMWLEACIN
-111 WIQEEN
+111 WILEEN
-117 DNVNL
+117 NNVNL

-141 DLEHPVLPDGIL
+141 DLEHPLLPDDIL
-153 EVPKGELNGFFALQ
+153 EIPKGELNGFYAVQ

-183 KLRGKNTTNDLITAE
+183 KLRGKNTTNDLVTAE
-198 TQVTPKPWEA
+198 TQVIPKPWEA

-215 LQLTDGIVQM
+215 LQLTDGVVQM

-258 LLLKPENVKVL
+258 LLLKAENVKVL

-285 LARLVGEPDPIVSVI
+285 LARLIGESDPTASVI
-300 PNNPNQSIPGITDVL
+300 PNNSNQNIPRVTDVL
-315 DPALGPSD
+315 DPVLGPSD

-330 DENDELVAYND
+330 DENDELEANNV
-341 TSLERRCFSTGSSS
+341 TLERHVNTGSSL
-355 NTIPTKQSSFE
+355 NTVPLRQSDFE
-366 PRHIISPKPKE
+366 PGFSSPRPKE
-377 EPPNQSMYFTDGELD
+377 KPSNQFLHFTDGELD

-402 EETVQKEQMKTKEL
+402 EETVQKEQMKTEES
-416 QPLTLNRTPDESI
+416 QPLTLNKNTDKSV
-429 ERFSHKPNTPD
+429 ERFSHKPNTLND
-440 NFSLICKNGNS
+440 FSLICKQGNS
-451 IWNEK
+451 NWNEK
-456 NVSEQMTN
+456 TLPEQMTH
-464 EGKSFSCPSAGEQ
+464 EDRSFPCSSAKDQ
-477 SSSIF
+477 NSSVF
-482 SVHNVPLPHDFTNKG
+482 SGHCNVPLAHNFINKNN
-497 EDSETDNK
+497 SEADNK
-505 IKQTFSSAD
+505 VKQTISSLG
-514 GHSLNNK
+514 GHSLEDK
-521 ISISNGEL
+521 ILNREL
-529 VNYVPKRSSHIS
+529 VKSLQVS
-541 NENDYHLQ
+541 NEHGHHLQ
-549 TCSLRSSENSANLSI
+549 ALRSESSTDLSI
-564 AMDLYSPPFIYLSVL
+564 GTNLYSPPFTYLSVL
-579 MASKPKKVTTVKV
+579 MASKLKEVTTVKV

-633 SLIGFSVPEMKQL
+633 SLIGFSVLEMKQL
-646 KKDPLQYQKF
+646 KKDPPKYQKF
-656 LDGLQKCQR
+656 LEGLQKCQR

-670 CCLMTIS
+670 CCLMTVS
-677 YNPSLS
+677 FNPSLC
-683 KAVVLALQDV
+683 KALVLALQDV
-693 EMEHLENLKKRLD
+693 NMQHLESLRKRLN

>member
-1 MSPSMKS
+1 
-8 VSSRR
+8 
-13 VLLRGLSFKHTT
+13 
-25 GFGLFIL
+25 
-32 RISTGPFLNSRGNSY
+32 
-47 STEQPV
+47 
-53 PNPVIKSYVPVPNG
+53 
-67 NTCIIISFILKEM
+67 M
-80 SVTNIA
+80 SVTSIA

-117 DNVNL
+117 NNVNL
-122 SQAQMN
+122 SQAQIN

-141 DLEHPVLPDGIL
+141 DLEHPLLPDGIL

-183 KLRGKNTTNDLITAE
+183 KLRGKNNMNDLITAE
-198 TQVTPKPWEA
+198 TQVTQKPWEA

-225 QGMEYQSIPALHSD
+225 QGMEYQPIPVLHSN

-285 LARLVGEPDPIVSVI
+285 LGRLIGETVPIVSVI
-300 PNNPNQSIPGITDVL
+300 PNNSNQSIPRITDDL
-315 DPALGPSD
+315 DLVLGPSD

-330 DENDELVAYND
+330 DENVELAAKND
-341 TSLERRCFSTGSSS
+341 TSLERGCFSTGSSS
-355 NTIPTKQSSFE
+355 NAFPPGESDFE
-366 PRHIISPKPKE
+366 RGLAVSLRPKE
-377 EPPNQSMYFTDGELD
+377 KPPNQSVHFTDGELD
-392 DFSLE
+392 DFSLA

-402 EETVQKEQMKTKEL
+402 EEAVQKEQMEPKEL
-416 QPLTLNRTPDESI
+416 QSLTLNRITDETI
-429 ERFSHKPNTPD
+429 ERSSDKHNTSND
-440 NFSLICKNGNS
+440 FSLICKYGNNN
-451 IWNEK
+451 WNEK
-456 NVSEQMTN
+456 NLSERMTN
-464 EGKSFSCPSAGEQ
+464 EDKSFSCLSARDNN
-477 SSSIF
+477 SVF
-482 SVHNVPLPHDFTNKG
+482 SVHNIPLPHDFTNKDKNSG
-497 EDSETDNK
+497 TDNK
-505 IKQTFSSAD
+505 VKPTISSSD
-514 GHSLNNK
+514 RHSLNNK
-521 ISISNGEL
+521 ILNEEL
-529 VNYVPKRSSHIS
+529 GSYVPKSSQIS
-541 NENDYHLQ
+541 NESDHHLQ
-549 TCSLRSSENSANLSI
+549 NYSLRSSENSTNLSV
-564 AMDLYSPPFIYLSVL
+564 ALDLYSPPFIYLSVL
-579 MASKPKKVTTVKV
+579 MASKLEEVTTVKV

-633 SLIGFSVPEMKQL
+633 SLIGFSVPEMKKL

-656 LDGLQKCQR
+656 QEGLQKCQR

-677 YNPSLS
+677 LNPSLS
-683 KAVVLALQDV
+683 KAMVLALQDV
-693 EMEHLENLKKRLD
+693 NVEHLENLKKRLN

>member
-1 MSPSMKS
+1 
-8 VSSRR
+8 
-13 VLLRGLSFKHTT
+13 
-25 GFGLFIL
+25 
-32 RISTGPFLNSRGNSY
+32 
-47 STEQPV
+47 
-53 PNPVIKSYVPVPNG
+53 
-67 NTCIIISFILKEM
+67 M
-80 SVTNIA
+80 SVTSIA

-98 VKVPLMWLEACIN
+98 VKVPLTWLEACIN

-117 DNVNL
+117 DDVNL

-141 DLEHPVLPDGIL
+141 DLEHRLLPTGIL
-153 EVPKGELNGFFALQ
+153 EAPKGELNGFFALQ
-167 INSLVDVSQP
+167 LNSLVDVSQP
-177 AYSQIQ
+177 AYAQIQ

-215 LQLTDGIVQM
+215 LQLTDGIVQI

-285 LARLVGEPDPIVSVI
+285 LARLIGEPDPTVSVI
-300 PNNPNQSIPGITDVL
+300 PNNSNQSIPRIMDVL

-330 DENDELVAYND
+330 DENDELAASNNTSFKRSCFIGNSSD
-341 TSLERRCFSTGSSS
+341 TVLIR
-355 NTIPTKQSSFE
+355 QSDFE
-366 PRHIISPKPKE
+366 PALGISPRPKE
-377 EPPNQSMYFTDGELD
+377 KPRNRSMLFTDEELD

-402 EETVQKEQMKTKEL
+402 EEAVQKEQMQTKEL
-416 QPLTLNRTPDESI
+416 QLLTLNRTTDESI
-429 ERFSHKPNTPD
+429 ERFSHRSNTL
-440 NFSLICKNGNS
+440 NSFSLICKNGNNNWS
-451 IWNEK
+451 EK
-456 NVSEQMTN
+456 NLSEQMTS
-464 EGKSFSCPSAGEQ
+464 EDKSLSCPSTRDQ
-477 SSSIF
+477 NSNSL
-482 SVHNVPLPHDFTNKG
+482 SVNHNIPLPDDFANKG
-497 EDSETDNK
+497 KSSETYK
-505 IKQTFSSAD
+505 IKQISSSD
-514 GHSLNNK
+514 GHSLNNTTF
-521 ISISNGEL
+521 NGEL
-529 VNYVPKRSSHIS
+529 VSNVPKRGSDVS
-541 NENDYHLQ
+541 NENEHHLQ
-549 TCSLRSSENSANLSI
+549 TCSLRLSENSTGLSI
-564 AMDLYSPPFIYLSVL
+564 TMDLYSPPFIYLSVL
-579 MASKPKKVTTVKV
+579 MASKPKEVTTVKV

-602 LSSSGGIWSITAKI
+602 LSSSGGIWSIRAKI

-633 SLIGFSVPEMKQL
+633 SLIGFSVSEMKQL
-646 KKDPLQYQKF
+646 KKDPCKYQKF
-656 LDGLQKCQR
+656 LEGLQKCQR

-677 YNPSLS
+677 FNPSLS
-683 KAVVLALQDV
+683 KAMVLALQDV
-693 EMEHLENLKKRLD
+693 NMDHLENLKRRLN